1 MIINKNKRLC
11 IYLFCVFTLFVSLI
25 LGENSSGGSKID
37 SIITLQFVENFNYGF
52 SNGLDYFISTNQIHS
67 PIFYFLLSKS
77 ISVFGN
83 YFSSLLYLLISS
95 LIPLIF
101 YKILKKKFLSSD
113 NKNSLFAIS
122 LIIFLSPY
130 FRSSCVWIT
139 NDNLALLF
147 ILVSMYFLIC
157 SYIRL
162 TQKNYYYF
170 LSIIFLIIG
179 SYIRQNYAFLF
190 VFYIIKGFEI
200 LDRKTLLYLIFLSF
214 LLSLPAFLYIEKI
227 YVAGSN
233 VFAMRPNY
241 LNNLFIYLSIISF
254 YFLPFFLAEKNIFK
268 YKNIIFIQKQK
279 SFILS
284 IATILLFYFNDS
296 DKFNFGGGAILKLS
310 AIFEFMPF
318 LLLSSILGIFL
329 ITYYYRNIKNL
340 SPLIL
345 IFFSFPFPILYQ
357 KYFDPI
363 LVILLLILSGSEI
376 IEKNLK
382 KNNFNTN
389 FLLFYFTSFLIFSN
403 YYYLT
408 N

>member
-1 MIINKNKRLC
+1 MIINKNKRLY

-52 SNGLDYFISTNQIHS
+52 LSGLDYFISTNQIHS

-77 ISVFGN
+77 ISTFGN
-83 YFSSLLYLLISS
+83 YFSSLLYILISS

-101 YKILKKKFLSSD
+101 YKILKKKFLSSK

-157 SYIRL
+157 SHIRL
-162 TQKNYYYF
+162 TKKNYYYF
-170 LSIIFLIIG
+170 LGIIFLIIG

-227 YVAGSN
+227 YSADSN

-254 YFLPFFLAEKNIFK
+254 YFFPFFLAEKNIFK
-268 YKNIIFIQKQK
+268 YKNIIFNQKQE

-284 IATILLFYFNDS
+284 IIAILLFYFNDS
-296 DKFNFGGGAILKLS
+296 DQFNFGGGVILKLS

-329 ITYYYRNIKNL
+329 ITYYYRSIKNL

-382 KNNFNTN
+382 KNNFNIN